1 MVGIADKKLSFHLG
15 HMAEQSNEH
24 RQISEG
30 LPSESPAHERGTTST
45 SLTDMFSLLLQ
56 EMKHINT
63 GISAFQ
69 DSRHFDEELEDISLS
84 ADEEGPVEPEQQDV
98 DLESIDTRVNKL
110 VENQTKSNPNPDIL
124 TNIAQ
129 EFAIK
134 ENTGEEVN
142 ESLAGIVSSLVTT
155 RLSEDKLKQKLQ
167 YSRPANIL
175 HRQISKYPR
184 PANIEG
190 LTTPRINPLIWG
202 QISSSTQQSDAKS
215 QKAQHTLIGAA
226 SAIVKSVDHVL
237 KTDSS
242 NKELITMLT
251 DALAFV
257 LQCNHDTNHSRR
269 LALKKDLH
277 KDFAALCNVNTPA
290 GEFLFGNLSKLTK
303 EISDA
308 NKLAKKVRP
317 PASTSRY
324 KKQQHNQHNRNSHRY
339 RPYTTAQ
346 SNQRSKDSF
355 FEKGRFPTPRKKNNQ
370 SK

>member
-1 MVGIADKKLSFHLG
+1 MAD
-15 HMAEQSNEH
+15 QSSENL
-24 RQISEG
+24 QISEG
-30 LPSESPAHERGTTST
+30 LPSESPTHERGTTST

-56 EMKHINT
+56 EMKNINT
-63 GISAFQ
+63 DSSALQ
-69 DSRHFDEELEDISLS
+69 DGRHFDEELEDISLS
-84 ADEEGPVEPEQQDV
+84 ADEEGPVEPEQRDV
-98 DLESIDTRVNKL
+98 DLESIDPRINKL
-110 VENQTKSNPNPDIL
+110 VETQTTPNPNPNIL

-142 ESLAGIVSSLVTT
+142 ESLAGIVSSLVTN

-167 YSRPANIL
+167 
-175 HRQISKYPR
+175 KYPR
-184 PANIEG
+184 PANIAG
-190 LTTPRINPLIWG
+190 LPTPRINPLIWG

-226 SAIVKSVDHVL
+226 SAIVKAVDQVL
-237 KTDSS
+237 KTDSR

-290 GEFLFGNLSKLTK
+290 GEFLFGDLSKLTK

-317 PASTSRY
+317 PASTSHY
-324 KKQQHNQHNRNSHRY
+324 KKQQHNHNNRSSHRY
-339 RPYTTAQ
+339 RSYTTAQ

>member
-1 MVGIADKKLSFHLG
+1 
-15 HMAEQSNEH
+15 MAEQSRENMPN
-24 RQISEG
+24 SEG
-30 LPSESPAHERGTTST
+30 LPSESPTDERGTTSS

-56 EMKHINT
+56 EMKSINS
-63 GISAFQ
+63 GISALQ
-69 DSRHFDEELEDISLS
+69 DARLFDEDVEEVSLS
-84 ADEEGPVEPEQQDV
+84 TDEEGQVETEHRDADV
-98 DLESIDTRVNKL
+98 ESIDTRVNKL
-110 VENQTKSNPNPDIL
+110 VENQTKPNPNPDIL

-142 ESLAGIVSSLVTT
+142 ESLADIVSSLVKT

-167 YSRPANIL
+167 
-175 HRQISKYPR
+175 KYPR
-184 PANIEG
+184 PANIAG
-190 LTTPRINPLIWG
+190 LITPRINPLIWG
-202 QISSSTQQSDAKS
+202 QISSNTQQSDAKS

-242 NKELITMLT
+242 NKELISMLT

-257 LQCNHDTNHSRR
+257 LQCNHDTNHLRR

-290 GEFLFGNLSKLTK
+290 GEYLFGDLSKLTK

-324 KKQQHNQHNRNSHRY
+324 KKQYHNQNNRSSHRY
-339 RPYTTAQ
+339 RPYTTAP
-346 SNQRSKDSF
+346 SNQRGKDPF

-370 SK
+370 PR